1 MLLLFDAR
9 NAQHTSSLPERTI
22 TILLI
27 WCRYNHLSTLLT
39 KILVEKSD
47 DALNKLEDE
56 SKDFKR
62 EKFTYKEPFI
72 KDNPGR
78 TPSEVLAHAQWQMM
92 KVTLRSFE
100 EKEFK
105 LLKFTNAK
113 HPILW
118 NWTNSYK
125 WNTYIFQTACGDP
138 KFIPN
143 ESFGE

>member
-72 KDNPGR
+72 KENPGR

-105 LLKFTNAK
+105 LL
-113 HPILW
+113 
-118 NWTNSYK
+118 
-125 WNTYIFQTACGDP
+125 
-138 KFIPN
+138 
-143 ESFGE
+143 

>member
-1 MLLLFDAR
+1 MGAR
-9 NAQHTSSLPERTI
+9 NAQQTSSLPKYTRTI

-39 KILVEKSD
+39 KILAEKSD

-56 SKDFKR
+56 SKNFKR

-92 KVTLRSFE
+92 KVTELWRK
-100 EKEFK
+100 KEFK
-105 LLKFTNAK
+105 LL
-113 HPILW
+113 
-118 NWTNSYK
+118 
-125 WNTYIFQTACGDP
+125 
-138 KFIPN
+138 
-143 ESFGE
+143 

>member
-1 MLLLFDAR
+1 M
-9 NAQHTSSLPERTI
+9 
-22 TILLI
+22 
-27 WCRYNHLSTLLT
+27 STLLT

-92 KVTLRSFE
+92 KVTLKKKNLNCYNLLMRNTLFFE
-100 EKEFK
+100 TEQI
-105 LLKFTNAK
+105 LTNE
-113 HPILW
+113 ILTFFRPLAVTQ
-118 NWTNSYK
+118 NLYPTKVLVSSICMEQK
-125 WNTYIFQTACGDP
+125 I
-138 KFIPN
+138 
-143 ESFGE
+143 